1 MFVHNGLVG
10 GSIEKVISS
19 VSDSIQPNQD
29 QVQPHLLS
37 SESELQEL
45 CRTSLSGVS
54 TCIAAAVFY
63 SSPTEG
69 PYGTWNYSIRTD
81 AALGAGIHVDSHEN
95 DQEIY
100 LLPFQ
105 HSIDRAIAQA
115 NASTDQNALPD
126 EVISFH
132 MWTAHT
138 DHLGLD

>member
-1 MFVHNGLVG
+1 MFVHNGLLG
-10 GSIEKVISS
+10 GPIEKVIDS
-19 VSDSIQPNQD
+19 VTNSIQPNQD
-29 QVQPHLLS
+29 QVYPRLLS
-37 SESELQEL
+37 SENELQEL

-69 PYGTWNYSIRTD
+69 PYGIWNYSIRTD
-81 AALGAGIHVDSHEN
+81 AALGAGIHVDSHKN

-115 NASTDQNALPD
+115 NTSTDQNALPN
-126 EVISFH
+126 EVITFYE
-132 MWTAHT
+132 WIAHT
-138 DHLGLD
+138 HSLP

>member
-1 MFVHNGLVG
+1 MFVHNDFVG
-10 GSIEKVISS
+10 GPIEKVINT
-19 VSDSIQPNQD
+19 VADSIQLNQD
-29 QVQPHLLS
+29 QVRSHLLS

-69 PYGTWNYSIRTD
+69 PYGIWNYSIRTD
-81 AALGAGIHVDSHEN
+81 AALGAGIHVDSHKN

-115 NASTDQNALPD
+115 NGSTDQNALPD
-126 EVISFH
+126 EVIPFH
-132 MWTAHT
+132 YGIAYPN
-138 DHLGLD
+138 HLRLD